1 MIAIWGNKEH
11 LTCVFPLWFSHDG
24 PIKKIARLKNT
35 YKIPSLLSAHAGIYI
50 EHAHSQRPMGVLSP
64 HRAAVLRVPDTVMTA
79 ARWGE
84 RTPGGHP
91 GVLSPHQGSF
101 FPWIGDGGVNDS
113 I

>member
-1 MIAIWGNKEH
+1 MPGFTFYCHVVENKLPQIIAIWGNKEH
-11 LTCVFPLWFSHDG
+11 LACVFPLWFSHDG
-24 PIKKIARLKNT
+24 PKSLKNVPQPS
-35 YKIPSLLSAHAGIYI
+35 KIPSLLSAHAGIYI

-91 GVLSPHQGSF
+91 G
-101 FPWIGDGGVNDS
+101 I
-113 I
+113 